1 MTAKKSST
9 QVVLDALRDLHQQEQ
24 IVTRET
30 LHELTGLKLSIIDDR
45 LKALIEEMLIVR
57 VGRGVFVPA
66 EQHPPARPMSKTLL
80 PDGTVNLE
88 IGDQV
93 LILTP
98 AEDRMLARI
107 QAGVMMQAASIEVGH
122 QTALLNGEIQ
132 GRLNRFERTIG
143 KAAGGALQGVTL
155 DGVVTLGGVT
165 HVTPGVTHE
174 QLQGIPVAAQEKQRS
189 PGAKR
194 TARWRERKLEA
205 AQKGVT

>member
-9 QVVLDALRDLHQQEQ
+9 QVVLDALRDLHQKEQ

-88 IGDQV
+88 IGDTV

-98 AEDRMLARI
+98 AEDRMLASI
-107 QAGVMMQAASIEVGH
+107 QAGVMMQAAAIEVGH
-122 QTALLNGEIQ
+122 QTAALSGELRQ
-132 GRLNRFERTIG
+132 RLNCVERG
-143 KAAGGALQGVTL
+143 MAGVLDGGSETALRNAKDVTL
-155 DGVVTLGGVT
+155 LALRDSLSASASGERVLSQT
-165 HVTPGVTHE
+165 
-174 QLQGIPVAAQEKQRS
+174 

-194 TARWRERKLEA
+194 GRAFRARKRAEKLNS
-205 AQKGVT
+205 KSVTPT

>member
-88 IGDQV
+88 IGDTV

-107 QAGVMMQAASIEVGH
+107 QAGVMMQAATIEVGH
-122 QTALLNGEIQ
+122 QAALLNGEIQ
-132 GRLNRFERTIG
+132 GRMNRVERG
-143 KAAGGALQGVTL
+143 MAKALESGQELAFRNARDVTPSVTPDVTL
-155 DGVVTLGGVT
+155 DSPKGSVRN
-165 HVTPGVTHE
+165 
-174 QLQGIPVAAQEKQRS
+174 QRVLS
-189 PGAKR
+189 QTPGAKR
-194 TARWRERKLEA
+194 LRKHRRLKKA
-205 AQKGVT
+205 AQSAPKT

>member
-1 MTAKKSST
+1 MTVKGSST
-9 QVVLDALRDLHQQEQ
+9 QIVLDALRDLHQQEQ

-66 EQHPPARPMSKTLL
+66 QQHPPARPMSKTLL

-98 AEDRMLARI
+98 AEDRMLAKI
-107 QAGVMMQAASIEVGH
+107 QAGVMMQAATIEVGH

-132 GRLNRFERTIG
+132 GRLNRVERGMTR
-143 KAAGGALQGVTL
+143 ALENGQEQAFKNAKDVTPDVTPDVTL
-155 DGVVTLGGVT
+155 EPMQKTGRAPRGKSQT
-165 HVTPGVTHE
+165 
-174 QLQGIPVAAQEKQRS
+174 

-194 TARWRERKLEA
+194 VRKHRRLKKA
-205 AQKGVT
+205 AQSAPKT